1 MGWAWDS
8 RKESNGL
15 NWKGFKQ
22 EEQGHQTDTFLFLV
36 SENNG
41 VLPLSKANPSSHAL
55 VLPNPAS
62 LGTTPVSVPCLLYD
76 LVSSAALWQQHGGWA
91 ESTPWVSKTKAHTL
105 QVIPRPVSFSPL
117 QLGTIL
123 YPLFLS
129 WPFGPWT
136 YLAFPSIKIIALK
149 LRCFFFSQA
158 LSLAPLILS
167 KHNPVQKHLWL
178 KYVSYTVSLHLMLSI
193 GSVTIS
199 KTACDETSFTTDQLI
214 QERVKF
220 LNISSTIT

>member
-1 MGWAWDS
+1 MGWIEKASNRGS
-8 RKESNGL
+8 RDI
-15 NWKGFKQ
+15 KQ
-22 EEQGHQTDTFLFLV
+22 TLSFFWSLRTMECSPYPRLTPPVMPWFSQI
-36 SENNG
+36 
-41 VLPLSKANPSSHAL
+41 LPL
-55 VLPNPAS
+55 
-62 LGTTPVSVPCLLYD
+62 LGPPLSVCPVSFMTWSLLLLCD
-76 LVSSAALWQQHGGWA
+76 QQHGGWA
-91 ESTPWVSKTKAHTL
+91 ESTPWVSKTKAHAL

-158 LSLAPLILS
+158 PSLAPLILS

-178 KYVSYTVSLHLMLSI
+178 KYVSYTVSPHLMLSI